1 MPNGKID
8 LKARAHRAM
17 VEAGFQPDFPPEVLR
32 EATSAKQGAT
42 NPGLPVKDMR
52 SLLWSSIDNDSSRDL
67 DQIEFVETLPDGTT
81 KLLVGIADVDLLVPK
96 DSATDKHAGSE
107 TTSVYTGV
115 ATYPMLPD
123 QLSTDTTS
131 LVNAQDRAGIVV
143 ELRIEP
149 KSGDV
154 VCHDVYCALLRNY
167 AKLAYNSV
175 GAWLEGRAA
184 IPQAAATVPGMEA
197 QLRLQNE
204 TAKKLKEIRKK
215 NGALT
220 FESQEARVVLENNE
234 VTGLTVDRQNAAQDI
249 IENFMVAANV
259 AMARHLK
266 ENKSLSIRRVVK
278 TPKRWDRIC
287 ELALAYGV
295 KLPATPDPRALSDF
309 LDQRRAADPEHFQ
322 DLSLSVVKLMGRG
335 EYIVE
340 TPGHEHEGHFGLAAN
355 DYTHSTAPNR
365 RYSDLV
371 TQRLLKAAAAGKV
384 CPYSQAELSE
394 VAKRCTE
401 REDAAKKLERLM
413 RKVVAASLLSKRIG
427 EMFDGI
433 ITGASPKGTF
443 VRLLK
448 FPAEGMIVRGAQG
461 VDVGDKIKVRLAG
474 VDVDRGFVDFERK

>member
-1 MPNGKID
+1 MPNGNID

-42 NPGLPVKDMR
+42 NPRRLPVKDMR

-67 DQIEFVETLPDGTT
+67 DQIEFVDTLPDGNTR
-81 KLLVGIADVDLLVPK
+81 LLVGIADVDLLVPK
-96 DSATDKHAGSE
+96 GTATVSSTPEGE

-131 LVNAQDRAGIVV
+131 LVNAQDRSGIVI
-143 ELRIEP
+143 ELHIRP
-149 KSGDV
+149 QSGEV
-154 VCHDVYCALLRNY
+154 VCHDVYCALLRNH

-175 GAWLEGRAA
+175 GAWLEGRGA
-184 IPQAAATVPGMEA
+184 IPQAAAIVPGMEA

-204 TAKKLKEIRKK
+204 MAKKLKEIRKK
-215 NGALT
+215 SGALT

-287 ELALAYGV
+287 ELASAFGV
-295 KLPATPDPRALSDF
+295 KLPSTPDPRALLGFPGSAARGGSGAF
-309 LDQRRAADPEHFQ
+309 SGFVVLSRWFGGGEVNISWKRRATSTKGILVWQRMIIRTRQRRIGATRIDTGTTFVEGDGGRQGKSLFASGVERNREAVHRAGRCREKGGALDAKGGCGEFVEQADRRNVRRHHHGSVAEGNICAAVEI
-322 DLSLSVVKLMGRG
+322 SGRG
-335 EYIVE
+335 NR
-340 TPGHEHEGHFGLAAN
+340 LCAA
-355 DYTHSTAPNR
+355 R
-365 RYSDLV
+365 RGWTWV
-371 TQRLLKAAAAGKV
+371 TK
-384 CPYSQAELSE
+384 S
-394 VAKRCTE
+394 
-401 REDAAKKLERLM
+401 KLGWPVWM
-413 RKVVAASLLSKRIG
+413 W
-427 EMFDGI
+427 
-433 ITGASPKGTF
+433 TGGS
-443 VRLLK
+443 
-448 FPAEGMIVRGAQG
+448 
-461 VDVGDKIKVRLAG
+461 
-474 VDVDRGFVDFERK
+474 